1 MVDILRGICT
11 LAQIE
16 IHNCRK
22 YADTDTDTR
31 SAEATDQAR
40 PRPHLADVHA
50 GYILKYELA

>member
-1 MVDILRGICT
+1 MRGICT